1 MKKAR
6 SLQFIFL
13 AGLFIC
19 FVANSVQAQNN
30 DSQKV
35 TITVETKDKSGNTNT
50 QKLIKENQN
59 LSEAEIQ
66 KIVDDL
72 VVENQ
77 GKDVKVNVNVEEQ
90 NAVKSDTDG
99 SKSKIIIKRNLGSA
113 SDENDTYLNDES
125 ISPNQDT
132 SKNKVIIIDG
142 DGEAFNN
149 LSTQELMK
157 KLHINLDSLL
167 GNMDLKIDDFK
178 NIGKQAFLGVQPDSD
193 QVKNDGVIIGEIVD
207 GSAAQK
213 AGLQKGDKIISI
225 NGQVTNTFPDL
236 TSEINRRKPG
246 DSLEIKFQ
254 RGNNEQSLSVILG
267 EKEGRYLGFPG
278 GNFDINK
285 FNWEEG
291 TSPDI
296 KRFFINPDQEA
307 EGQKDLGLNT
317 NKPQLGVMIENNN
330 GNGVKVTDIIE
341 GTTAYLGGIKKGDII
356 TSINKQKITSPDDL
370 IDLISSMQP
379 GQEIK
384 LELKRDGKKQSKEL
398 VLGKQKKSN
407 DLGTSNDRRK
417 SKTYI
422 FKNTENQKKINTD
435 APELSL
441 KNLEIYPNPGT
452 GQINLKFQTD
462 TESPVSV
469 KVIDTEGM
477 EIFKE
482 IYKIGSKDF
491 DKQIQLKNIK
501 SNTYFVRI
509 EQDGK
514 MKIQKII
521 VNK

>member
-6 SLQFIFL
+6 SLQIVLL
-13 AGLFIC
+13 AGLFTC
-19 FVANSVQAQNN
+19 FIANSVHAQNN

-35 TITVETKDKSGNTNT
+35 TITIETKDKVGNTNT
-50 QKLIKENQN
+50 QKVIKENQN

-72 VVENQ
+72 VAENQ

-90 NAVKSDTDG
+90 KAVKSDTKG
-99 SKSKIIIKRNLGSA
+99 SKSKITIKRNLGSD
-113 SDENDTYLNDES
+113 SDENESYLNDES
-125 ISPNQDT
+125 ITPNQDS

-142 DGEAFNN
+142 DNEAFNN

-167 GNMDLKIDDFK
+167 GNMDIKIEDFK

-193 QVKNDGVIIGEIVD
+193 QSKNDGVIIEDIVE
-207 GSAAQK
+207 GSPAQK
-213 AGLQKGDKIISI
+213 AGLQKGDKIISL
-225 NGQVTNTFPDL
+225 NGQMTNTFPDL
-236 TSEINRRKPG
+236 TSEINRHKAG
-246 DSLEIKFQ
+246 ESIDIKFQ
-254 RGNNEQSLSVILG
+254 RGGKEQSIAVILG

-296 KRFFINPDQEA
+296 KRFFTNPDQQA
-307 EGQKDLGLNT
+307 DGQKDFGSDT
-317 NKPQLGVMIENNN
+317 NKPQLGVMIENND
-330 GNGVKVTDIIE
+330 GKGVKVTDVIE
-341 GTTAYLGGIKKGDII
+341 GTTAYYGGIKKGDII
-356 TSINKQKITSPDDL
+356 TNINKQKITSPDEL

-407 DLGTSNDRRK
+407 GFGPGNNKQK
-417 SKTYI
+417 SRAYI
-422 FKNTENQKKINTD
+422 FKNAEKQKEINTD
-435 APELSL
+435 APELGL
-441 KNLEIYPNPGT
+441 KNLDIYPNPGT

-462 TESPVSV
+462 SDSPVSV
-469 KVIDTEGM
+469 KILDTDGK

-482 IYKIGSKDF
+482 IYKSGIKDF

-501 SNTYFVRI
+501 PDTYFVRI
-509 EQDGK
+509 AQDGK
-514 MKIQKII
+514 MKIEKII
-521 VNK
+521 VSK